1 MKWVFLLGLL
11 VFTPWLTVH
20 LKANPKHLPYAGF
33 AMGLLPFL
41 LSGLNLTASPIA
53 WPYWP
58 GPVKGLDV
66 SLIDGVALAVILS
79 TRRVSTPA
87 AIKVAF
93 AIYGLAV
100 LISTIQSE
108 VRMASFFY
116 LWQLA
121 RTVLIY
127 MAIARACV
135 TVKGVPFAV
144 VSGLGAGI
152 VFQSGVALV
161 QYLGGDPQAGGW
173 FGHQNLL
180 GMASHFGLFPAVA
193 LLLAGLY
200 PMRAFAVVAAGLLI
214 AFTGGSRATIGL
226 FAIGIVFTWILS
238 VWHQPSGRKSAIG
251 FGMIVALVFAAP
263 VLWSAVERRSD
274 AERADSNKMRS
285 QMVDAARMI
294 ISDYPMGV
302 GPNRYVVVANTGG
315 YAARAGIA
323 WNPANREAPVHNSYY
338 LVTAE
343 MGWFGLVGLVSLLG
357 SIIGVAVAGLRKA
370 SRGLEA
376 ELLVGTT
383 ASMIIFA
390 VHAYFEWITMFYN
403 IHYLAGIAVGLI
415 VGLRALSAK
424 KVERRKVRTAAASR
438 SDLALQ

>member
-226 FAIGIVFTWILS
+226 FAIGIIFTWILS

-323 WNPANREAPVHNSYY
+323 WNPANRDAPVHNSYY

>member
-11 VFTPWLTVH
+11 IFTPWLTVH

-33 AMGLLPFL
+33 AMGILPFL

-53 WPYWP
+53 WPHWP

-66 SLIDGVALAVILS
+66 SLIDGVALAVLLS
-79 TRRVSTPA
+79 TRRVSTPV
-87 AIKVAF
+87 AIKVSF
-93 AIYGLAV
+93 AIYALAV
-100 LISTIQSE
+100 FISTLTSE
-108 VRMASFFY
+108 VWMASFFY

-121 RTVLIY
+121 RTALIY
-127 MAIARACV
+127 MAISRACV
-135 TVKGVPFAV
+135 TIKGGPLAV
-144 VSGLGAGI
+144 VSGLGAGLI
-152 VFQSGVALV
+152 FQSGVALL

-180 GMASHFGLFPAVA
+180 GMASHFGIFPAVA
-193 LLLAGLY
+193 LLLAGLF
-200 PMRAFAVVAAGLLI
+200 PMRALAVVVAGVLI

-226 FAIGIVFTWILS
+226 FAIGLVFTWILS

-251 FGMIVALVFAAP
+251 FGMVVALVLAAP

-285 QMVDAARMI
+285 QMIDAARMI

-343 MGWFGLVGLVSLLG
+343 MGWLGLLGLVALLG
-357 SIIGVAVAGLRKA
+357 SIIGVAVVGMRKA
-370 SRGLEA
+370 SDGLEG
-376 ELLVGTT
+376 ELLVGVT
-383 ASMIIFA
+383 ASIIIFA
-390 VHAYFEWITMFYN
+390 IHAYFEWITMFYN
-403 IHYLAGIAVGLI
+403 IHYLAGITLGLI
-415 VGLRALSAK
+415 VGLRALTSRS
-424 KVERRKVRTAAASR
+424 VERLKVRTGAPAN
-438 SDLALQ
+438 SDLAVQ

>member
-53 WPYWP
+53 WPHWP

-66 SLIDGVALAVILS
+66 SLIDAVALAVLLS
-79 TRRVSTPA
+79 TRSVSTPV
-87 AIKVAF
+87 AIKVSF

-100 LISTIQSE
+100 LISTLTSQ
-108 VRMASFFY
+108 VWMASFFY

-121 RTVLIY
+121 RTALIY
-127 MAIARACV
+127 MAISRACV
-135 TVKGVPFAV
+135 TVKGVPLAV
-144 VSGLGAGI
+144 VSGLGAGLI
-152 VFQSGVALV
+152 FQSGVALV

-180 GMASHFGLFPAVA
+180 GMASHFGIFPAVA

-200 PMRAFAVVAAGLLI
+200 PMRAFAVVTAGLVI

-226 FAIGIVFTWILS
+226 FAIGLVFTWILS

-251 FGMIVALVFAAP
+251 FGMVVALVLAAP

-285 QMVDAARMI
+285 QMIDAARMI
-294 ISDYPMGV
+294 ISDFPMGV

-343 MGWFGLVGLVSLLG
+343 MGWLGLLGLVTLLG
-357 SIIGVAVAGLRKA
+357 SIIGVGVSAMRKA

-376 ELLVGTT
+376 ELLVGAT

-403 IHYLAGIAVGLI
+403 IHYLAGISVGLI
-415 VGLRALSAK
+415 VGLRALSARK
-424 KVERRKVRTAAASR
+424 AERLKARKAAPARTDFAV
-438 SDLALQ
+438 Q

>member
-53 WPYWP
+53 WPHWS

-66 SLIDGVALAVILS
+66 SLIDGVALAVLLS
-79 TRRVSTPA
+79 TRRVSTPV
-87 AIKVAF
+87 AIRVSF

-100 LISTIQSE
+100 LISTLTSQ
-108 VRMASFFY
+108 VWMASFFY
-116 LWQLA
+116 LWQLV
-121 RTVLIY
+121 RTALIY
-127 MAIARACV
+127 MAISRACV
-135 TVKGVPFAV
+135 TVKGVPLAV
-144 VSGLGAGI
+144 VSGLGAGLI
-152 VFQSGVALV
+152 FQSGVALV

-180 GMASHFGLFPAVA
+180 GMASHFGIFPAVA

-200 PMRAFAVVAAGLLI
+200 PMRALAVVMAGVLV

-226 FAIGIVFTWILS
+226 FAIGLVFTWILS

-251 FGMIVALVFAAP
+251 FGMVVALVLAAP

-285 QMVDAARMI
+285 QMINAAKMI
-294 ISDYPMGV
+294 IADYPMGV

-343 MGWFGLVGLVSLLG
+343 MGWLGLLGLVTLLG
-357 SIIGVAVAGLRKA
+357 SIIGVGISAMRKA

-376 ELLVGTT
+376 ELLVGAT

-403 IHYLAGIAVGLI
+403 IHYLVGISVGLI
-415 VGLRALSAK
+415 VGLRALSARK
-424 KVERRKVRTAAASR
+424 SERIKARRATPAGADFAV
-438 SDLALQ
+438 Q

>member
-53 WPYWP
+53 WPHWP

-66 SLIDGVALAVILS
+66 SLIDGVALAVLLS
-79 TRRVSTPA
+79 TRRVSTPV
-87 AIKVAF
+87 AIKVSF

-100 LISTIQSE
+100 LISTLTSQ
-108 VRMASFFY
+108 VWMASFFY
-116 LWQLA
+116 LWQLV
-121 RTVLIY
+121 RTALIY
-127 MAIARACV
+127 MAISRACV
-135 TVKGVPFAV
+135 TVKGVPLAI
-144 VSGLGAGI
+144 VSGLGAGLI
-152 VFQSGVALV
+152 FQSGVALV

-180 GMASHFGLFPAVA
+180 GMASHFGIFPALA

-200 PMRAFAVVAAGLLI
+200 PMRALAVVVAGVLI

-226 FAIGIVFTWILS
+226 FAIGLVFTWILS

-251 FGMIVALVFAAP
+251 FGMVVALVLAAP

-285 QMVDAARMI
+285 QMIDAARMI

-343 MGWFGLVGLVSLLG
+343 MGWLGLLGLVTLLG
-357 SIIGVAVAGLRKA
+357 SIIGVGVSAMRKA

-376 ELLVGTT
+376 ELLVGAT

-403 IHYLAGIAVGLI
+403 IHYLAGISVGLI
-415 VGLRALSAK
+415 VGLRALSARK
-424 KVERRKVRTAAASR
+424 AERLKARKAAPARTDFAV
-438 SDLALQ
+438 Q

>member
-323 WNPANREAPVHNSYY
+323 WNPANRDAPVHNSYY

-403 IHYLAGIAVGLI
+403 IHYLAGIAAGLI

>member
-1 MKWVFLLGLL
+1 VKWVFLLGLL
-11 VFTPWLTVH
+11 IFTPWLTVH

-33 AMGLLPFL
+33 AMGILPFL

-53 WPYWP
+53 WPHWP

-66 SLIDGVALAVILS
+66 SLIDGVALAVLLS
-79 TRRVSTPA
+79 TRRVSTPV
-87 AIKVAF
+87 AIKVSF
-93 AIYGLAV
+93 AIYALAV
-100 LISTIQSE
+100 FISTLTSE
-108 VRMASFFY
+108 VWMASFFY

-121 RTVLIY
+121 RTALIY
-127 MAIARACV
+127 MAISRACV
-135 TVKGVPFAV
+135 TIKGVPLAV
-144 VSGLGAGI
+144 VSGLGAGLI
-152 VFQSGVALV
+152 FQSGVALL

-180 GMASHFGLFPAVA
+180 GMASHFGIFPAVA
-193 LLLAGLY
+193 LLLAGLF
-200 PMRAFAVVAAGLLI
+200 PMRALAVVVAGVLI

-226 FAIGIVFTWILS
+226 FAIGLVFTWILS

-251 FGMIVALVFAAP
+251 FGMVVALVLAAP

-285 QMVDAARMI
+285 QMIDAARMI

-343 MGWFGLVGLVSLLG
+343 MGWLGLLGLVALLG
-357 SIIGVAVAGLRKA
+357 SIIGVAVVGMRKA
-370 SRGLEA
+370 SDGLEG
-376 ELLVGTT
+376 ELLVGVT
-383 ASMIIFA
+383 ASIIIFA
-390 VHAYFEWITMFYN
+390 IHAYFEWITMFYN
-403 IHYLAGIAVGLI
+403 IHYLAGITLGLI
-415 VGLRALSAK
+415 VGLRALSARR
-424 KVERRKVRTAAASR
+424 VERLKVRTGAPAK
-438 SDLALQ
+438 SDLAVQ

>member
-1 MKWVFLLGLL
+1 VKWVFLLGLL

-53 WPYWP
+53 WPHWS

-66 SLIDGVALAVILS
+66 SLIDGVALAVLLS
-79 TRRVSTPA
+79 TRRVSTPV
-87 AIKVAF
+87 AIRVSF

-100 LISTIQSE
+100 LISTLTSQ
-108 VRMASFFY
+108 VWMASFFY
-116 LWQLA
+116 LWQLV
-121 RTVLIY
+121 RTALIY
-127 MAIARACV
+127 MAISRACV
-135 TVKGVPFAV
+135 TVKGVPLAV
-144 VSGLGAGI
+144 VSGLGAGLI
-152 VFQSGVALV
+152 FQSGVALV

-180 GMASHFGLFPAVA
+180 GMASHFGIFPAVA

-200 PMRAFAVVAAGLLI
+200 PMRALAVVMAGVLV

-226 FAIGIVFTWILS
+226 FAIGLVFTWILS

-251 FGMIVALVFAAP
+251 FGMVVALVLAAP

-285 QMVDAARMI
+285 QMINAAKMI
-294 ISDYPMGV
+294 IADYPMGV

-343 MGWFGLVGLVSLLG
+343 MGWLGLLGLVTLLG
-357 SIIGVAVAGLRKA
+357 SIIGVGISAMRKA

-376 ELLVGTT
+376 ELLVGAT

-403 IHYLAGIAVGLI
+403 IHYLVGISVGLI
-415 VGLRALSAK
+415 VGLRALSARK
-424 KVERRKVRTAAASR
+424 SERIKARRATPAGADFAV
-438 SDLALQ
+438 Q

>member
-1 MKWVFLLGLL
+1 VKWVFLLGLL

-53 WPYWP
+53 WPHWS

-66 SLIDGVALAVILS
+66 SLIDGVALAVLLS
-79 TRRVSTPA
+79 TRRVSTPV
-87 AIKVAF
+87 AIRVSF

-100 LISTIQSE
+100 LISTLTSQ
-108 VRMASFFY
+108 VWMASFFY
-116 LWQLA
+116 LWQLV
-121 RTVLIY
+121 RTALIY
-127 MAIARACV
+127 MAISRACV
-135 TVKGVPFAV
+135 TVKGVPLAV
-144 VSGLGAGI
+144 VSGLGAGLI
-152 VFQSGVALV
+152 FQSGVALV

-180 GMASHFGLFPAVA
+180 GMASHFGIFPAVA

-200 PMRAFAVVAAGLLI
+200 PMRALAVVMAGVLV

-226 FAIGIVFTWILS
+226 FAIGLVFTWILS

-251 FGMIVALVFAAP
+251 FGMVVALVLAAP

-285 QMVDAARMI
+285 QMINAAKMI
-294 ISDYPMGV
+294 IADYPMGV

-323 WNPANREAPVHNSYY
+323 WNPANREAPVPNSYY

-343 MGWFGLVGLVSLLG
+343 MGWLGLLGLVTLLG
-357 SIIGVAVAGLRKA
+357 SIIGVGISAMRKA

-376 ELLVGTT
+376 ELLVGAT

-403 IHYLAGIAVGLI
+403 IHYLVGISVGLI
-415 VGLRALSAK
+415 VGLRALSARK
-424 KVERRKVRTAAASR
+424 SERIKARRATPAGADFAV
-438 SDLALQ
+438 Q

>member
-1 MKWVFLLGLL
+1 VKWVFLLGLL

-20 LKANPKHLPYAGF
+20 LKANPKHLPLAGF
-33 AMGLLPFL
+33 AVGILPFL

-58 GPVKGLDV
+58 GPVKGMDI
-66 SLIDGVALAVILS
+66 SLIDGVALAMLLS
-79 TRRVSTPA
+79 ARRISTPA
-87 AIKVAF
+87 AIKVSF
-93 AIYGLAV
+93 AVYVLAV
-100 LISTIQSE
+100 FISTVQSE
-108 VRMASFFY
+108 VKMASFFY
-116 LWQLA
+116 VWQLA

-127 MAIARACV
+127 MAVARACV
-135 TVKGVPFAV
+135 TAKGVPIAV
-144 VSGLGAGI
+144 VGGLSGGL
-152 VFQSGVALV
+152 VFQSGVALFE
-161 QYLGGDPQAGGW
+161 YLGGDLRAGGW

-180 GMASHFGLFPAVA
+180 GMASHFGIFPAAA

-200 PMRAFAVVAAGLLI
+200 PARAFVVVAAGLLI

-226 FAIGIVFTWILS
+226 FAIGLVFTWIIS

-251 FGMIVALVFAAP
+251 FAMVVALVVASP
-263 VLWSAVERRSD
+263 VLWSAVERRTD
-274 AERADSNKMRS
+274 AERAGSNEMRAE
-285 QMVDAARMI
+285 MVDAAAMI
-294 ISDYPMGV
+294 IADYPMGV

-343 MGWFGLVGLVSLLG
+343 MGWLGLLGLVSLLG
-357 SIIGVAVAGLRKA
+357 SIIGVAVAAMRKA

-376 ELLVGTT
+376 ELLVGAT
-383 ASMIIFA
+383 ASMVIFA

-403 IHYLAGIAVGLI
+403 IHYLAGITAGLI

-424 KVERRKVRTAAASR
+424 KVERLKVRRSGTARTDFAV
-438 SDLALQ
+438 Q

>member
-1 MKWVFLLGLL
+1 VKWVFLLGLL

-20 LKANPKHLPYAGF
+20 LRANPKHLPYAGF
-33 AMGLLPFL
+33 AMGVLPFL

-53 WPYWP
+53 WPHWP

-66 SLIDGVALAVILS
+66 SLIDGVALAVLLS
-79 TRRVSTPA
+79 TRRVSTPV
-87 AIKVAF
+87 AIKVSF
-93 AIYGLAV
+93 AIYALAV
-100 LISTIQSE
+100 FISTLTSE
-108 VRMASFFY
+108 VWMASFFY

-121 RTVLIY
+121 RTALIY
-127 MAIARACV
+127 MAISRACV
-135 TVKGVPFAV
+135 TIKGVPLAV
-144 VSGLGAGI
+144 VSGLGAGLI
-152 VFQSGVALV
+152 FQSGVALL

-180 GMASHFGLFPAVA
+180 GMASHFGIFPAVA
-193 LLLAGLY
+193 LLLAGLF
-200 PMRAFAVVAAGLLI
+200 PMRALAVVVAGVLI

-226 FAIGIVFTWILS
+226 FAIGLVFTWILS

-251 FGMIVALVFAAP
+251 FGMVVALVLAAP

-285 QMVDAARMI
+285 QMIDAARMI

-343 MGWFGLVGLVSLLG
+343 MGWLGLLGLVALLG
-357 SIIGVAVAGLRKA
+357 SIIGVAVVGMRKA
-370 SRGLEA
+370 SDGLEG
-376 ELLVGTT
+376 ELLVGVT
-383 ASMIIFA
+383 ASIIIFA
-390 VHAYFEWITMFYN
+390 IHAYFEWITMFYN
-403 IHYLAGIAVGLI
+403 IHYLAGITLGLI
-415 VGLRALSAK
+415 VGLRALSARR
-424 KVERRKVRTAAASR
+424 VERLKVRTGAPAK
-438 SDLALQ
+438 SDLAVQ

>member
-11 VFTPWLTVH
+11 IFTPWLTVH

-33 AMGLLPFL
+33 AMGILPFL

-53 WPYWP
+53 WPHWP

-66 SLIDGVALAVILS
+66 SLIDGVALAVLLS
-79 TRRVSTPA
+79 TRRVSTPV
-87 AIKVAF
+87 AIKVSF
-93 AIYGLAV
+93 AIYALAV
-100 LISTIQSE
+100 FISTLTSE
-108 VRMASFFY
+108 VWMASFFY

-121 RTVLIY
+121 RTALIY
-127 MAIARACV
+127 MAISRACV
-135 TVKGVPFAV
+135 TIKGVPLAV
-144 VSGLGAGI
+144 VSGLGAGLI
-152 VFQSGVALV
+152 FQSGVALL

-180 GMASHFGLFPAVA
+180 GMASHFGIFPAVA
-193 LLLAGLY
+193 LLLAGLF
-200 PMRAFAVVAAGLLI
+200 PMRALAVVVAGVLI

-226 FAIGIVFTWILS
+226 FAIGLVFTWILS

-251 FGMIVALVFAAP
+251 FGMVVALVLAAP

-285 QMVDAARMI
+285 QMIDAARMI

-343 MGWFGLVGLVSLLG
+343 MGWLGLLGLVALLG
-357 SIIGVAVAGLRKA
+357 SIIGVAVVGMRKA
-370 SRGLEA
+370 SDGLEG
-376 ELLVGTT
+376 ELLVGVT
-383 ASMIIFA
+383 ASIIIFA
-390 VHAYFEWITMFYN
+390 IHAYFEWITMFYN
-403 IHYLAGIAVGLI
+403 IHYLAGITLGLI
-415 VGLRALSAK
+415 VGLRALSARR
-424 KVERRKVRTAAASR
+424 VERLKVRTGAPAK
-438 SDLALQ
+438 SDLAVQ